1 MRRKKKKALLRK
13 PVNLWSSG
21 ILVSFN
27 LCLKCGLA
35 RPRIKENKERE
46 KMA

>member
-13 PVNLWSSG
+13 PVNLWSSE

-27 LCLKCGLA
+27 LCLKCCFGA
-35 RPRIKENKERE
+35 PPY
-46 KMA
+46 